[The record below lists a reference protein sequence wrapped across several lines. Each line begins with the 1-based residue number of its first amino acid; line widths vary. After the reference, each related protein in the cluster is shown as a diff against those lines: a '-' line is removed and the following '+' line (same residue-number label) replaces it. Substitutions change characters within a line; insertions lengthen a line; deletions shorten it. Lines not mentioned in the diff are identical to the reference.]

1 MTFALFKIKKIW
13 HYRFQIG
20 GARVQRSTRERNK
33 ARAEAVATR
42 AYDEEVVR
50 TNGGKPVPKLEALFR
65 EWLLVRGPVSSPA
78 HVRSVDTCMRLHL
91 YDLGD
96 LPVSDITARHIELAR
111 NEHLATREPATANH
125 WLRIMRLITNWAVEQ
140 GMLARRPW
148 NVAMLSTQKRPRKI
162 LPLDVA
168 MQWLGEID
176 RAGRR
181 SPAVSTAIRFMFGLG
196 LRESEAASARWEW
209 IDWERRTY
217 TPGITKGK
225 EAEPVPMP
233 TWLVDYLQARR
244 QSEGLITARKDG
256 SQQPP
261 GFARRPIATANAH
274 CKTKGITPHRLRG
287 SFATLLSESGVPIQT
302 IQKVLRHKSPL
313 TTMAYLEKN
322 LDTAVQ
328 AQGSI
333 AKKMG
338 FTPRRESGEDHP
350 ANPHE
355 T

>member
-1 MTFALFKIKKIW
+1 MTFSLLKIGAVW
-13 HYRFQIG
+13 HYRFQVAGSRI
-20 GARVQRSTRERNK
+20 QRSTRERNK
-33 ARAEAVATR
+33 KRASEVARR

-50 TNGGKPVPKLEALFR
+50 TNGGKPTPTLRNLFR
-65 EWLLVRGPVSSPA
+65 EWLLLRGPVASAA

-91 YDLGD
+91 YGLGD
-96 LPVSDITARHIELAR
+96 TAVTEITTRDMELAR

-125 WLRIMRLITNWAVEQ
+125 WLRVHRLVTNWAVAQ
-140 GMLARRPW
+140 GMLQRRPW

-162 LPLDVA
+162 LPLDVVLTWFEA
-168 MQWLGEID
+168 ID

-181 SPAVSTAIRFMFGLG
+181 SWAVSTAIRLMFGLG
-196 LRESEAASARWEW
+196 LRESESASARWEW

-233 TWLVDYLQARR
+233 AWLTAHLQPHR
-244 QSEGLITARKDG
+244 QPTGLITARKNG

-274 CKTKGITPHRLRG
+274 CKTYGITPHRLRG
-287 SFATLLSESGVPIQT
+287 SFATLLSEQGVPIQT
-302 IQKVLRHKSPL
+302 IQRVMRHKSPA

-322 LDTAVQ
+322 LDTAVRAQ
-328 AQGSI
+328 ADI
-333 AKKMG
+333 AHKIG
-338 FTPRRESGEDHP
+338 YAP
-350 ANPHE
+350 
-355 T
+355 